1 MPSGKLRNGVSA
13 QAQSRL
19 EQSTESPIVRAAA
32 ESRRNL
38 RCRSCCGARQQCPA
52 LGCNLLLCPP
62 MPIGRFNAKAGGHP
76 VGIRKLWRDSIAA
89 FRAGRAG
96 GEALREFQDEQE
108 IQRLGAQWGKAKTP
122 AEREAAGLEAVKYV
136 IYGAKGES
144 RGPHLAEEEELQ
156 WSDNP
161 GAREA
166 YLVKRWNN
174 PYFGPSR
181 RAVSTEELSEARK
194 TDRDKFLVAQNSLSG
209 LAKEIGELPSPMT
222 VGDLH
227 KARQSLDELIQFA
240 VSVGGAA
247 KEVAV
252 KADQIRDAVV
262 LAIREA
268 FSGDT
273 EKLEKIERADAY
285 HKDHVRK
292 FHLPIV
298 AGIIGI
304 ERIIPDDELV
314 PALVSEDPATISI
327 LLDLLPEDD
336 CVVMQAAA
344 MKLILRVLEEGYID
358 PQLDKKLAVLARE

>member
-1 MPSGKLRNGVSA
+1 M
-13 QAQSRL
+13 
-19 EQSTESPIVRAAA
+19 
-32 ESRRNL
+32 
-38 RCRSCCGARQQCPA
+38 
-52 LGCNLLLCPP
+52 
-62 MPIGRFNAKAGGHP
+62 
-76 VGIRKLWRDSIAA
+76 GIRKLWRDFIAA

-122 AEREAAGLEAVKYV
+122 AEREAAGLEAIKYAV
-136 IYGAKGES
+136 YGAKGEP
-144 RGPHLAEEEELQ
+144 RGTHLAEKDELE

-166 YLVKRWNN
+166 YLIKRWHN

-181 RAVSTEELSEARK
+181 RVVSTEELSEARK
-194 TDRDKFLVAQNSLSG
+194 TDQDKFLLAQSSLSG
-209 LAKEIGELPSPMT
+209 VAKEIRELPSPMT

-247 KEVAV
+247 KEVAM
-252 KADQIRDAVV
+252 KADQIRDAVC
-262 LAIREA
+262 EA
-268 FSGDT
+268 FSGDA
-273 EKLEKIERADAY
+273 EKLEKIDRADTY

-292 FHLPIV
+292 FYLPIV
-298 AGIIGI
+298 ADIIGM
-304 ERIIPDDELV
+304 ERITPDDELV
-314 PALVSEDPATISI
+314 ASLVSDDPAAISTV
-327 LLDLLPEDD
+327 LDLLPENDR
-336 CVVMQAAA
+336 VVMRAAA